1 MHKEY
6 NTVNTGMDYEE
17 AIAYMQNLTKFGF
30 NFGLGRITELL
41 NRLEKPQQSLKIV
54 HVGGTNGKG
63 STASMLAAILQQNF
77 KVGMFSS
84 PHLHAYTERYR
95 VNGVQ
100 ITEERIAQLI
110 SGIKPHL
117 EAMVEEGFEHPTEFE
132 VSTALCFQYFF
143 EEQVD
148 LLILEVG
155 LGGAIDSTNVIED
168 ALISVI
174 TNVGMDH
181 MDYLGNSVTEI
192 AKVKAG
198 IIKEKGTVVTAS
210 NRAEVVEIIQSVCSE
225 KQAKLKVVGKD
236 TKWDSSVGNMEGNR
250 FNYQGLKLDYRD
262 VFIPLLGEH
271 QIINC
276 VTALTVLELLL
287 EKGFK
292 VSEEAIR
299 QGLRNCRWPAR
310 LEIMQR
316 SPLVVIDGA
325 HNLDGAIQLKQALK
339 NNFKYKKLILVIG
352 MLGDKEREKVAQ
364 ELAVIADKVIVT
376 KPNNPRAE
384 VWQTMA
390 DEVRKY
396 VPEVYLEEDIHRA
409 VKLGLELAGT
419 EDMVCI
425 TGSLYMVASAREFWT
440 QHA

>member
-1 MHKEY
+1 
-6 NTVNTGMDYEE
+6 MDYEQ
-17 AIAYMQNLTKFGF
+17 AIAYIQNLTKFGF

-41 NRLEKPQQSLKIV
+41 NRLGRPQQSLKIV

-63 STASMLAAILQQNF
+63 STASMLASILQQADF
-77 KVGMFSS
+77 KVGVFSS

-95 VNGVQ
+95 VNGLQ
-100 ITEERIAQLI
+100 IANERIAQLI
-110 SGIKPHL
+110 SEIKPHL

-132 VSTALCFQYFF
+132 VSTALCFQYFY
-143 EEQVD
+143 EERVD
-148 LLILEVG
+148 ILLLEVG

-168 ALISVI
+168 ALVSVI

-181 MDYLGNSVTEI
+181 MDYLGNSVVEI

-210 NRAEVVEIIQSVCSE
+210 NRAEVVQVIESVCSE
-225 KQAKLKVVGKD
+225 KQAELKIVGKD
-236 TKWDSSVGNMEGNR
+236 TEWNSAVSSMEGNC
-250 FNYQGLKLDYRD
+250 FNYQGLKLDYQN

-276 VTALTVLELLL
+276 VTALTVLEILQD
-287 EKGFK
+287 KGFK
-292 VSEEAIR
+292 VAEADIR
-299 QGLRNCRWPAR
+299 EGLKNSYWPAR

-316 SPLVVIDGA
+316 NPMVVIDGA
-325 HNLDGAIQLKQALK
+325 HNLDGAIQLKQALT
-339 NNFKYKKLILVIG
+339 NNFKYDKLILVIG

-376 KPNNPRAE
+376 KPNNPRAG

-390 DEVRKY
+390 EEVRKY
-396 VPEVYLEEDIHRA
+396 VPEVYLEENIHEA
-409 VKLGLELAGT
+409 VKLSLKLACS
-419 EDMVCI
+419 EDLVCI
-425 TGSLYMVASAREFWT
+425 TGSLYMVANAREFWIN
-440 QHA
+440 HA